1 MADTAAVV
9 EANAGDN
16 RRAATLRALRPRRY
30 RWRQCGDGGPLR
42 STASLLYLAVMNLHA
57 VVIPKLYTVDG
68 LACLTDLVY
77 RLAGDGRGSGLQAR
91 GADDCR
97 PQLR

>member
-1 MADTAAVV
+1 
-9 EANAGDN
+9 
-16 RRAATLRALRPRRY
+16 
-30 RWRQCGDGGPLR
+30 
-42 STASLLYLAVMNLHA
+42 MNLHA